1 MQDYQQMKPTDDI
14 RKLLS
19 EKFENF
25 EAEPQDASWD
35 EIRFALDLKDK
46 LETYEAEPQEESWGE
61 IKFATD
67 LSKKFENY
75 EAEPQDDTWSKIQ
88 LATQLTAK
96 FSEYEAE
103 PTADLWDKIK
113 AALPI
118 NESISLSEKFKDY
131 EVEPTADSWDKIRA
145 ATPASEPVSLSEKF
159 KNYEA
164 KPQASTWENI
174 QLSTQLSSKFSNYE
188 AEPTADSWEIIKAA
202 ITPEKE
208 RRVIAWPFAFRV
220 GIAASIALLLGF
232 GWLIYGNNK
241 ESGLAEINNKKT
253 QSANNQDLDKG
264 KNPNLASN
272 KPVEIGKSSTKKEIG
287 NDKADVSKSTIIEQS
302 NDLSGIASN
311 GKTKKNQ
318 GSSIKNIDE
327 ASTENQVAKVI
338 RKKVKRSLRNNF
350 DNSVSG
356 ENIAQNNSTTPPVID
371 TKNAESNI
379 ASNTNQANK
388 IELNLLD
395 SKDFKQKNI
404 RLPFGEIAYNNEVPM
419 EEPEVRVRRKMILTS
434 SIMPLQTYQA
444 LTILPQ
450 TSSYVQQVGS
460 LNALDAQRLGVQA
473 RVGVMQ
479 PLSNRLSTG
488 VSIAYAGIR
497 QAVSYEVNTGVY
509 DVDLTTTDYTLV
521 GVGETVSQNKFL
533 HTVGLKLDNSY
544 LVSNKKNKV
553 FVLGGAEAVRILNN
567 NQYAYYL
574 NASVALAYPMKGGKT
589 VWIEPTY
596 RYSLSQ
602 SLDANS
608 YMQIRP
614 SNIGLNVRVNFM

>member
-1 MQDYQQMKPTDDI
+1 MKPTDDI

-25 EAEPQDASWD
+25 EAEPQDASW
-35 EIRFALDLKDK
+35 EAIRFALDLKDK

-67 LSKKFENY
+67 LSRKFDN
-75 EAEPQDDTWSKIQ
+75 
-88 LATQLTAK
+88 
-96 FSEYEAE
+96 YEAE
-103 PTADLWDKIK
+103 PTADSWEKIK
-113 AALPI
+113 VALPL
-118 NESISLSEKFKDY
+118 NE
-131 EVEPTADSWDKIRA
+131 V
-145 ATPASEPVSLSEKF
+145 VSLSEQF
-159 KNYEA
+159 KDYEA

-174 QLSTQLSSKFSNYE
+174 QLATQLSSKFSDYE
-188 AEPTADSWEIIKAA
+188 AEPSADSWEIIKAA

-208 RRVIAWPFAFRV
+208 RRIVAWPFAFRV

-232 GWLIYGNNK
+232 GWLLYNNNK
-241 ESGLAEINNKKT
+241 ESGLATKNSKSVPSVNNQELDKEK
-253 QSANNQDLDKG
+253 NQDL
-264 KNPNLASN
+264 ATN
-272 KPVEIGKSSTKKEIG
+272 KPTEKNKTDKKAGNTKI
-287 NDKADVSKSTIIEQS
+287 DVSKLTIIEQS

-311 GKTKKNQ
+311 GKTKTKKGVN
-318 GSSIKNIDE
+318 IKNLDKS
-327 ASTENQVAKVI
+327 STENQVAKAGKKKNLR
-338 RKKVKRSLRNNF
+338 RKGVENA
-350 DNSVSG
+350 VS
-356 ENIAQNNSTTPPVID
+356 EESIAQNIVVTPPVQN
-371 TKNAESNI
+371 TESTI
-379 ASNTNQANK
+379 ASGTILSNQEKN
-388 IELNLLD
+388 IDLELLD
-395 SKDFKQKNI
+395 SKDFKQKSI
-404 RLPFGEIAYNNEVPM
+404 RFPFGEIAYNSEVPM
-419 EEPEVRVRRKMILTS
+419 EEPEVRVRRKIILTS

-450 TSSYVQQVGS
+450 TSSYIQQVGS
-460 LNALDAQRLGVQA
+460 LNAFDAQRLGVQA

-479 PLSNRLSTG
+479 PLSNRFSTG
-488 VSIAYAGIR
+488 VSLAYAGIR
-497 QAVSYEVNTGVY
+497 QAVSYEVNNGVY

-553 FVLGGAEAVRILNN
+553 FVLGGAEAVRVLNN

-614 SNIGLNVRVNFM
+614 SNIGLNLRVNFM